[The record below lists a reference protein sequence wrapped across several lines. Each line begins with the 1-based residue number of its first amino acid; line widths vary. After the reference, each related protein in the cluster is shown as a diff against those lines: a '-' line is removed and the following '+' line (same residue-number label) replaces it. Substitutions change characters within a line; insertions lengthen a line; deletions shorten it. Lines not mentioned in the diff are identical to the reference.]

1 MTQSLGPHTPKSGY
15 RQRWMRQAGA
25 LMLRAPLTL
34 VVLLVGSAL
43 LSIPAAA
50 ITALARISLGV
61 DLPTAA
67 LLMDIFSVPAVVA
80 PLVLATALLLKA
92 DLDQPSAWADLWPV
106 IRSGTVVAFLIN
118 GVILLVT
125 TLIFDNPEPGDSAQ
139 AVFPESGGIFFAIAF
154 LGKSALQN
162 ALIVCSIYSP
172 FLLAGMLC
180 ARVSRSEI
188 RAMDLIFRRQNHAI
202 HMEIFF
208 TLVLLAILSLLMGPL
223 GYFVLAYAAAWVYV
237 ATREV
242 IGGISENGTPAPA
255 PSRHTAAQPG

>member
-92 DLDQPSAWADLWPV
+92 EAG
-106 IRSGTVVAFLIN
+106 RM
-118 GVILLVT
+118 
-125 TLIFDNPEPGDSAQ
+125 EP
-139 AVFPESGGIFFAIAF
+139 
-154 LGKSALQN
+154 
-162 ALIVCSIYSP
+162 
-172 FLLAGMLC
+172 
-180 ARVSRSEI
+180 
-188 RAMDLIFRRQNHAI
+188 
-202 HMEIFF
+202 
-208 TLVLLAILSLLMGPL
+208 
-223 GYFVLAYAAAWVYV
+223 
-237 ATREV
+237 
-242 IGGISENGTPAPA
+242 
-255 PSRHTAAQPG
+255 